1 VHPLS
6 ISPAVSA
13 AIGRID
19 RNISFTSRSFQ
30 SQIDDSLVQERLIAM
45 LSAFFG
51 TLALVIA
58 AVGLAGLVS
67 YSVSRRRRE
76 MGIRAALGATPGSL
90 IRLAMWDVLAITS
103 GGLIFGVTLSFA
115 GGRLVAGMLY
125 LVSPRDPVTLIIA
138 SSMLISAAALVS
150 YIPARRAARIDPMQC
165 LRSD

>member
-1 VHPLS
+1 
-6 ISPAVSA
+6 
-13 AIGRID
+13 
-19 RNISFTSRSFQ
+19 
-30 SQIDDSLVQERLIAM
+30 
-45 LSAFFG
+45 
-51 TLALVIA
+51 
-58 AVGLAGLVS
+58 
-67 YSVSRRRRE
+67 